1 MDRHDET
8 DVGRW
13 TDERMAQLEPDAE
26 WEPDHARG
34 LARLSRGGG
43 SVRSG
48 RYRRSWVAAAA
59 VAATVVFVSATPM
72 ARTIAER
79 CGDLLRSL
87 TGTGATRAYAVPS
100 QRRLMPDFTLTDA
113 SGQAVRLSDFRGKVV
128 LLNFWTTAC
137 RQCDGEIPWFMEFQ
151 QMYRDNLVVLGVS
164 LDKEGWATAR
174 PYLDTKRINYRVM
187 VGGDDVVRQYGRLR
201 SIPTTLLIDKWGRIA
216 VTHTGFCTRS
226 EYETDTKALLAEN

>member
-1 MDRHDET
+1 MEKHDDAE
-8 DVGRW
+8 VSRW
-13 TDERMAQLEPDAE
+13 TDEQMARLTPGAE
-26 WEPDHARG
+26 WEPNAALG
-34 LARLSRGGG
+34 LARLRTGDANA
-43 SVRSG
+43 RSG
-48 RYRRSWVAAAA
+48 RQRRSWIAAAA
-59 VAATVVFVSATPM
+59 VATVVIVSATPI

-87 TGTGATRAYAVPS
+87 TGNGATRAYDMPS
-100 QRRLMPDFTLTDA
+100 QRRMMPDFTLTDA
-113 SGQAVRLSDFRGKVV
+113 SGQSVRLSDFQGKVV

-151 QMYRDNLVVLGVS
+151 QTYRENLVVLGVS
-164 LDKEGWATAR
+164 LDKDGWATAR
-174 PYLDTKRINYRVM
+174 PYLDTKRITYRVM
-187 VGGDDVVRQYGRLR
+187 VGGGDVVRQYGRLR

>member
-1 MDRHDET
+1 MEKHDDAE
-8 DVGRW
+8 VSRW
-13 TDERMAQLEPDAE
+13 TDEQMARLTPGAE
-26 WEPDHARG
+26 WEPNAARG
-34 LARLSRGGG
+34 LARLRSGDTNA
-43 SVRSG
+43 RSG
-48 RYRRSWVAAAA
+48 RQRRSWIAAAA
-59 VAATVVFVSATPM
+59 VATVVIVSATPM

-87 TGTGATRAYAVPS
+87 TGNGATRAYDMPS
-100 QRRLMPDFTLTDA
+100 QRRMMPDFTLTDA
-113 SGQAVRLSDFRGKVV
+113 SGQSVRLSDFRGKVV

-151 QMYRDNLVVLGVS
+151 QTYRDNLVVLGVS
-164 LDKEGWATAR
+164 LDKDGWATAR

-187 VGGDDVVRQYGRLR
+187 VGGDDVVRQYGGLR